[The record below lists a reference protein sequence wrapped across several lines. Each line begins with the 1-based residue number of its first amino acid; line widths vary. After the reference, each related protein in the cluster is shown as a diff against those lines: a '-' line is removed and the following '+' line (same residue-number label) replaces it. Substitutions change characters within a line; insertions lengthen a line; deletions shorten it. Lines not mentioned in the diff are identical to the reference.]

1 MQEKLINRFL
11 KYVQIDTMSDDT
23 STTFPSTKTQL
34 EFAKMLLEEC
44 KALGLQDVSLDE
56 YGYVMATLPSNVTYD
71 TDIVGFIAH
80 MDTVPDYSGKNV
92 KPHVVKDYKGGDLIL
107 NAQTGV
113 TLSPTQFPILNDFI
127 GETLITTDG
136 TTVLGGDDKA
146 GIAEILTAI
155 EYLINHPEIPHGTIR
170 IGFTPDEEI
179 GKGVDYFDVKKF
191 NAHFAYTIDGGL
203 VGELQCENFNAASAT
218 VSFEGIS
225 VHPGDAKGKMKNSLA
240 IACEYQSLLPADEVP
255 ELTEG
260 HEGFYH
266 LHDMKGTL
274 EHTELHYIIRDH
286 DKTKFEARKAMM
298 LSLADQLNQKYGKDT
313 IQVTLKDSYFNMKEI
328 IDQHPRVMALAEK
341 AIQNVG
347 VTPLHEPIRGGTDGA
362 RLSFNGLPCP
372 NIFTG
377 AYNYHGKYEFT
388 VVNHMLLA
396 TKTIIE
402 LSKLVAQA

>member
-44 KALGLQDVSLDE
+44 KALGLEDVSLDE

-179 GKGVDYFDVKKF
+179 GKGVDYFDVK
-191 NAHFAYTIDGGL
+191 NLMLT
-203 VGELQCENFNAASAT
+203 
-218 VSFEGIS
+218 
-225 VHPGDAKGKMKNSLA
+225 
-240 IACEYQSLLPADEVP
+240 LLIP
-255 ELTEG
+255 
-260 HEGFYH
+260 
-266 LHDMKGTL
+266 
-274 EHTELHYIIRDH
+274 
-286 DKTKFEARKAMM
+286 
-298 LSLADQLNQKYGKDT
+298 
-313 IQVTLKDSYFNMKEI
+313 
-328 IDQHPRVMALAEK
+328 
-341 AIQNVG
+341 
-347 VTPLHEPIRGGTDGA
+347 
-362 RLSFNGLPCP
+362 
-372 NIFTG
+372 
-377 AYNYHGKYEFT
+377 
-388 VVNHMLLA
+388 
-396 TKTIIE
+396 
-402 LSKLVAQA
+402 